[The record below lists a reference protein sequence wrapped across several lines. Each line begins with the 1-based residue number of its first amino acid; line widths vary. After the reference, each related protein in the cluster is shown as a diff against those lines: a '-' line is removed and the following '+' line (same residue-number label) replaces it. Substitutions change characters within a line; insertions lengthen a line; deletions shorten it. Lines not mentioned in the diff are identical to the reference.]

1 MQQRFA
7 IIYSIKTKTKIVSF
21 SLDIDTVC
29 LYVFMTDYRYTNYI
43 ERYDIVTILW
53 NEKNYKYQVQVVIL
67 LGMGM
72 TTCFS
77 LPIFSSWSI
86 TFHGKNLEPSNLD
99 SNIRFSIVLE
109 SLFSPPTMMIPMPS
123 GDVTMAWLISSSL

>member
-53 NEKNYKYQVQVVIL
+53 NKKNYKYQVQVVIL

-99 SNIRFSIVLE
+99 SNIRFSIVLK